1 MTEKRVPCDCGATRC
16 EKSSPTVTGA
26 CGAALLGVALA
37 LPGSVAGQA
46 LEEPSHPT
54 PDSAAAPMS
63 ILVHITHGPEHPTRA
78 ALGFAVA
85 AAAVGQGHRVTVFLA
100 GDGVQLAR
108 AGVIEQL

>member
-1 MTEKRVPCDCGATRC
+1 M
-16 EKSSPTVTGA
+16 KSASL
-26 CGAALLGVALA
+26 AALLGVALA

-63 ILVHITHGPEHPTRA
+63 ILVHITPGPEHPARA